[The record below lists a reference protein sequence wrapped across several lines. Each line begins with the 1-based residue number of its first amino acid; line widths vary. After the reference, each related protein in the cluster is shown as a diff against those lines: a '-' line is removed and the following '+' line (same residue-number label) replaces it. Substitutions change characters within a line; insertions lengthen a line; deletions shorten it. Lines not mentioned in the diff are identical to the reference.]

1 MCILRSQQGGL
12 LSRHKINMMLSALPR
27 RCRFCLCAQQETDVT
42 QNVGISQTALQAS
55 LLFSESANAQSQS
68 CPHWTQWTL
77 FPVKLRPNYMYK
89 AFHLLLVL
97 NKQVRSA
104 DLISRTEGPRVPGPV
119 LQVSSWKGPGQL
131 HRVWLTCNSLEDH
144 KDSTH
149 LAESIKKGQQQN
161 LLF

>member
-1 MCILRSQQGGL
+1 
-12 LSRHKINMMLSALPR
+12 
-27 RCRFCLCAQQETDVT
+27 
-42 QNVGISQTALQAS
+42 
-55 LLFSESANAQSQS
+55 
-68 CPHWTQWTL
+68 
-77 FPVKLRPNYMYK
+77 MYK
-89 AFHLLLVL
+89 AFHLPLVL

-119 LQVSSWKGPGQL
+119 LHVSSWKGPGQL